1 MLSLPP
7 IINGEASKMSEKT
20 TNVFIE
26 STATDLTKANIVLAT
41 MVAMFSE
48 YCATPFEIEPVR
60 VVYADGTSYV
70 SPDVSTRKA
79 SAKVDSIK
87 SVIGVNLVSP
97 TCLCGPQLLWIPHSP
112 TRLFMAPAAA
122 RHVHAARQDDDAHR
136 VRLRHQHHHLHS
148 PLHTQ

>member
-97 TCLCGPQLLWIPHSP
+97 TCLCGPQILWIPILTHAFVHGTSRRK
-112 TRLFMAPAAA
+112 TCA
-122 RHVHAARQDDDAHR
+122 RC
-136 VRLRHQHHHLHS
+136 
-148 PLHTQ
+148 